1 MNPEE
6 IIGEIESFI
15 DQIEDQPF
23 DSGSA
28 SVNLIN
34 LIILFDELAFM
45 LHTSGRM
52 DAAERYYLRSL
63 TLRESHYGLDSDS
76 CIPVMHRLGVLY
88 RVRGRFEH
96 AEYFYNRT
104 LILTAKYSGAASLD
118 VATRSNYLAGL
129 YLAWGKYGRV
139 GDFIASSISIY
150 RKEMGED
157 HLYVGF
163 CLIALAINQFRR
175 GEKEKAEISLDVADS
190 IIQPLVML
198 ELAPS
203 RASLPALVASLSLIY
218 CRQQKLDE
226 AEILFRYALMQE
238 AREIWPAHP
247 SVGLELEKLSKLY
260 RSQGRIRAA
269 DFLVGESQKLRS
281 LKELGERSD
290 PSEIASLT
298 GLQEQLNAEV
308 VHASLK
314 SEIDQVK

>member
-6 IIGEIESFI
+6 IIGEIESYVN
-15 DQIEDQPF
+15 QIEDQPG
-23 DSGSA
+23 DSGIT
-28 SVNLIN
+28 LIN
-34 LIILFDELAFM
+34 LFDELAFM
-45 LHTSGRM
+45 LHTNGRM
-52 DAAERYYLRSL
+52 DAAEKYYLRSL
-63 TLRESHYGLDSDS
+63 TLRESHYGVDSNS
-76 CIPVMHRLGVLY
+76 CIAVMHRLGVLY
-88 RVRGRFEH
+88 RVRGRFEQ

-104 LILTAKYSGAASLD
+104 LILTAQHSGAASIE

-129 YLAWGKYGRV
+129 YLAWGKYGRA
-139 GDFIASSISIY
+139 GDFIDKSISIY
-150 RKEMGED
+150 REELGED

-163 CLIALAINQFRR
+163 CLIALSINKFRR
-175 GEKEKAEISLDVADS
+175 GEKEQAEICLDVADS

-269 DFLVGESQKLRS
+269 DFLNVESQKLKVRI
-281 LKELGERSD
+281 ELGGD
-290 PSEIASLT
+290 PDPGEMASLT
-298 GLQEQLNAEV
+298 GVAEQLDVDAIHSTLRV
-308 VHASLK
+308 
-314 SEIDQVK
+314 EIEHIT